1 MALLLFMP
9 GSVVLAQSQNLCN
22 TLPAG
27 AVSGAFEIDGNI
39 TSGCTP
45 LNLKVK
51 DLSGAEEVHYMFDYR
66 DETSIQLDWIGS
78 KDAEGAI
85 INISDSP
92 KDYKIIQYGKKG
104 GQEMYAC
111 KNVNILPKPKVTY
124 TQCNNFVTIFIPK
137 QNLASNQKINFKL
150 NAQADI
156 SLSIPDL
163 PYNSGPKT
171 VTYPSTLSFYYLDNS
186 GQKICEVNQTI
197 TNNAYLNPNRG
208 NISSIEMVS
217 STEAKMEFSG
227 AFDPYGYD
235 INLTEKHSPNPSVLL
250 DKKSPGIYSFILPDS
265 SKSYCFSV
273 SRTEN
278 CGGTER
284 SSFLCTIPFEPISPS
299 PSENTLNWDTPPIHL
314 LNSSTPLPPVF
325 GNITVKNSIISK
337 ENNTRLPDD
346 VISNTLL
353 TKTYS
358 IDCKK
363 DYCYQLVS
371 ISEGTF
377 MNQNFKGISKSLER
391 CISRKTMLTPAIT
404 DILLNVTEDQ
414 KIEIDFND
422 DSGWTLAKDWYY
434 LIKINKSDS
443 VKTDSISTSPFH
455 FEPHSADPSSEE
467 LCFRIQYKD
476 ICGSKSIPS
485 PNVCNLVLKTDKN
498 EDLLWNKVQPFGN
511 STIASFDMLE
521 YLDNQNAVGKQYAL
535 NKSESSFQTNLDLFE
550 TEAKFRLKAI
560 SSSGKESH
568 SNIVSIPI
576 EALFYIPDAIS
587 MDGNNINDLLEMKGR
602 FGRVKYTTLEIY
614 DRWGSIIHS
623 GTGKDWKPEGN
634 LPAGTYF
641 YKIFFTLTDNTYQN
655 KSGKLEVLK

>member
-1 MALLLFMP
+1 MP

-78 KDAEGAI
+78 KDTEGAI

-111 KNVNILPKPKVTY
+111 KNVTILPKPKVTY

-150 NAQADI
+150 NAQSDI

-163 PYNSGPKT
+163 PYNSCPKT

-197 TNNAYLNPNRG
+197 NNNAFQNPNRG
-208 NISSIEMVS
+208 NISSIEMIS
-217 STEAKMEFSG
+217 PTEAKIEFSG
-227 AFDPYGYD
+227 AYDPNGYE
-235 INLTEKHSPNPSVLL
+235 INLTEKHSPNPPILL
-250 DKKSPGIYSFILPDS
+250 NNKTPGIYSFNLPDS

-299 PSENTLNWDTPPIHL
+299 PTENTLNWDTPPIHL
-314 LNSSTPLPPVF
+314 NNSSTPLPPVF

-434 LIKINKSDS
+434 LIKINKTDS

-467 LCFRIQYKD
+467 LCFRIQYRD

-560 SSSGKESH
+560 SYSGKESY
-568 SNIVSIPI
+568 SNRVSIPI
-576 EALFYIPDAIS
+576 TPLFFAPDAVS
-587 MDGNNINDLLEMKGR
+587 GDANSVNDSFEIKGR
-602 FGRVKYTTLEIY
+602 FGRVKSFQLEVY
-614 DRWGSIIHS
+614 NRWGEVVFS
-623 GTGKDWKPEGN
+623 GPGKEWNPDGN
-634 LPAGTYF
+634 MPTGTYF
-641 YKIFFTLTDNTYQN
+641 YKILITLKDNSLQM
-655 KSGKLEVLK
+655 KAGKIELIR